1 MNVLEALVHW
11 AGFGEPP
18 LDELLRK
25 IGEVSPDLKP
35 AADAWLAALQ
45 TDVTPDGLAAV
56 ALALP
61 GEGLN
66 ILKLKLE
73 PEDHPGDHI

>member
-1 MNVLEALVHW
+1 MRILDALMQW
-11 AGFGEPP
+11 AGLSEPSLEDVLIKAGEA
-18 LDELLRK
+18 
-25 IGEVSPDLKP
+25 SPDLKP
-35 AADAWLAALQ
+35 SADLLLEKLRA
-45 TDVTPDGLAAV
+45 DITPEGIADV

-73 PEDHPGDHI
+73 PEDHASDHI